1 MHLKKVFMI
10 NRLNLFI
17 LVTFL
22 TVLSV
27 NAQTN
32 SPAKKSMYLKADSTF
47 VVNQEL
53 NISKL
58 EPIKEPAKEKRK
70 KGFGIIVQII
80 RDLIR
85 DNQVN

>member
-1 MHLKKVFMI
+1 MI
-10 NRLNLFI
+10 NRLNHFI
-17 LVTFL
+17 LVTFF
-22 TVLSV
+22 TVLTV

-32 SPAKKSMYLKADSTF
+32 SQAKNSMYLKADSTF
-47 VVNQEL
+47 VINQEL
-53 NISKL
+53 NVSKL
-58 EPIKEPAKEKRK
+58 EAKKEPAKEKRK

>member
-1 MHLKKVFMI
+1 MI
-10 NRLNLFI
+10 NRLNHFI
-17 LVTFL
+17 LVTFFIVL
-22 TVLSV
+22 TVS
-27 NAQTN
+27 AQTN
-32 SPAKKSMYLKADSTF
+32 SPAKKSMYLKADLTF

-53 NISKL
+53 NVSKL
-58 EPIKEPAKEKRK
+58 ESKKEPAKEKRK

>member
-1 MHLKKVFMI
+1 MI
-10 NRLNLFI
+10 NRLNHFI
-17 LVTFL
+17 LVTFF
-22 TVLSV
+22 TVLTV

-32 SPAKKSMYLKADSTF
+32 SQAKKSMYLKADSTF

-53 NISKL
+53 NVSKL
-58 EPIKEPAKEKRK
+58 EPQKEPAKEKRK